1 MTTKADFYGSD
12 DDDNVFP
19 LTGSDKK
26 YFTLVN
32 KKTGEVEVW
41 QDNPDGFLRSDK
53 RIGNI
58 NPETGQIEYNGTWF
72 SNVSKKD
79 RQLVNDNL
87 GTIKDQSINTAK
99 LGIKNEKGITAGEAE
114 NQANDLLNNNKAFIV
129 SNALSN
135 PANLDKQRKMIGEAE
150 AGTREQKG
158 SFGVHVF
165 PTSLRMGTGG
175 QDFMKIDMMAYQ
187 ARSLQKGIKKGT
199 LGLSE
204 RSLTT
209 DRTIL
214 GSVILP
220 IPGAIND
227 SQQVSWNEDTINPFQ
242 LAVANIALTMIEKDI
257 GSGIDVAAS
266 AVQEALN
273 TPDTKK
279 ALGTYI
285 GGMAAQS
292 QNLLQR
298 TTGAVMNPNMELLF
312 NGPKLRNFSYAFTL
326 APRNKKEAMD
336 VIKII
341 RFFKQGMAPI
351 RSKSRLFLKSPHT
364 FRIAYKQNA
373 GENVQFGT
381 NDHPYLNKFKE
392 CALRAFNVNYTPNG
406 TYSTYED
413 GVMTAYQITMNF
425 NEMSPIYND
434 DYGNNGSLPSEI
446 GF

>member
-1 MTTKADFYGSD
+1 MTTKPDFYGSD
-12 DDDNVFP
+12 ETDNIFP

-32 KKTGEVEVW
+32 KKTGEVEIW
-41 QDNPDGFLRSDK
+41 QDNPDGFLKSDK
-53 RIGNI
+53 RVGNI
-58 NPETGQIEYNGTWF
+58 NPKTGQIDYNGNWWGGANNTD
-72 SNVSKKD
+72 KK
-79 RQLVNDNL
+79 LINNNL
-87 GTIKDQSINTAK
+87 GTIKDQARNTAT
-99 LGIKNEKGITAGEAE
+99 LGIKNEKGITPGEAD
-114 NQANDLLNNNKAFIV
+114 NQANDLLNNNRAFIV

-135 PANLDKQRKMIGEAE
+135 PVNLDETKKMVGEAE
-150 AGTREQKG
+150 AGTREQQG

-165 PTSLRMGTGG
+165 PQSLRMGRGG
-175 QDFMKIDMMAYQ
+175 QDFMKIDMLAYQ
-187 ARSLQKGIKKGT
+187 PRSLQKGIKKGT

-204 RSLTT
+204 RSL
-209 DRTIL
+209 DRSTL

-242 LAVANIALTMIEKDI
+242 LAVANIALTMIEKNP
-257 GSGIDVAAS
+257 GAGIDVAS
-266 AVQEALN
+266 EAVQTALQ

-279 ALGTYI
+279 ALGTYL

-373 GENVQFGT
+373 SENNSEFGT

-425 NEMSPIYND
+425 NEMTPIYND

>member
-58 NPETGQIEYNGTWF
+58 NPKTGQIEYNGTWF

-99 LGIKNEKGITAGEAE
+99 LGIKNEKGITPGEAE

-135 PANLDKQRKMIGEAE
+135 PVNLDETKKMVGEAE

-165 PTSLRMGTGG
+165 PETLRMGRGG
-175 QDFMKIDMMAYQ
+175 QDFMKIDMLAYQ
-187 ARSLQKGIKKGT
+187 PRSLQKGIKKGT

-209 DRTIL
+209 DRTTL

-285 GGMAAQS
+285 GGLAAQS

-373 GENVQFGT
+373 GQNAAFGT

-425 NEMSPIYND
+425 NEMTPIYND

>member
-1 MTTKADFYGSD
+1 MTTKEGFYGSD
-12 DDDNVFP
+12 DDKNKFQGQD
-19 LTGSDKK
+19 GID

-32 KKTGEVEVW
+32 KETGEVEIY
-41 QDNPDGFLRSDK
+41 QEAFGADK
-53 RIGNI
+53 RVGNI
-58 NPETGQIEYNGTWF
+58 DPKTGKVKYNGNWWGGA
-72 SNVSKKD
+72 NNKD
-79 RQLVNDNL
+79 KEWVNKNL
-87 GTIKDQSINTAK
+87 KTIKDASRNTT
-99 LGIKNEKGITAGEAE
+99 KNGLAEEKGLRGDALEEQSNA
-114 NQANDLLNNNKAFIV
+114 LLNNNKGFLYE
-129 SNALSN
+129 NALSN
-135 PANLDKQRKMIGEAE
+135 PATKQIEKAMAGPAE
-150 AGTREQKG
+150 VGTREKPD

-165 PTSLRMGTGG
+165 PTSLRMGRGG

-187 ARSLQKGIKKGT
+187 PRTLQEGIKKGT

-204 RSLTT
+204 RPL
-209 DRTIL
+209 DRATL

-220 IPGAIND
+220 IPGAISD
-227 SQQVSWNEDTINPFQ
+227 SQQVSWNQDTINPFQ
-242 LAVANIALTMIEKDI
+242 LAVANIALTMIEK
-257 GSGIDVAAS
+257 SPTAGIDVAAQ
-266 AVQEALN
+266 AVQTALD

-312 NGPKLRNFSYAFTL
+312 NGPQLRNFSYAFTL
-326 APRNKKEAMD
+326 APRNKQEAMQ

-373 GENVQFGT
+373 GENAAFGT

-392 CALRAFNVNYTPNG
+392 CALRSFGVNYTPNG
-406 TYSTYED
+406 NYSTYED

-434 DYGNNGSLPSEI
+434 DYGNNPEFPSEI

>member
-1 MTTKADFYGSD
+1 MATRDGYYGSD
-12 DDDNVFP
+12 GDDNTFTIP
-19 LTGSDKK
+19 GSDKK

-32 KKTGEVEVW
+32 EKTGEVQVW
-41 QDNPDGFLRSDK
+41 QDNDDKDNPFVSDK

-58 NPETGQIEYNGTWF
+58 NPKTGQIDYNGNWF

-87 GTIKDQSINTAK
+87 NTIKDASRNTATNGLITK
-99 LGIKNEKGITAGEAE
+99 KGIKPGEAE

-135 PANLDKQRKMIGEAE
+135 PVNLDETRKMVGEAE
-150 AGTREQKG
+150 AGTREQPD

-165 PTSLRMGTGG
+165 PQSLRMNRGG
-175 QDFMKIDMMAYQ
+175 QDFMKIDMLAYQ
-187 ARSLQKGIKKGT
+187 PRSLQKGIKKGT

-204 RSLTT
+204 RSL
-209 DRTIL
+209 DRSTL

-257 GSGIDVAAS
+257 GSGIDVAAE
-266 AVQEALN
+266 AVQTALD
-273 TPDTKK
+273 TPDTRK
-279 ALGTYI
+279 ALGAYI
-285 GGMAAQS
+285 GGMASQS

-312 NGPKLRNFSYAFTL
+312 NGPKLRNFSFAFTL

-336 VIKII
+336 VIQII

-373 GENVQFGT
+373 GENVAFGT

-413 GVMTAYQITMNF
+413 GVMTAYQMTMNF

-434 DYGNNGSLPSEI
+434 DYGNNPEFPSEI

>member
-41 QDNPDGFLRSDK
+41 QDNPDGFLKSDK

-58 NPETGQIEYNGTWF
+58 NPKTGQIEYNGTWF

-114 NQANDLLNNNKAFIV
+114 NQANNLLNNNRAFIV

-135 PANLDKQRKMIGEAE
+135 PVNLDETKKMVGEAE

-165 PTSLRMGTGG
+165 PQSLRMGRGG

-187 ARSLQKGIKKGT
+187 PRTLQEGIKKGT

-204 RSLTT
+204 RPL
-209 DRTIL
+209 DRATL

-220 IPGAIND
+220 IPGAISD
-227 SQQVSWNEDTINPFQ
+227 SQQVSWNQDTINPFQ
-242 LAVANIALTMIEKDI
+242 LAVANIALTMIEDSP
-257 GSGIDVAAS
+257 GAGIDVAAK
-266 AVQEALN
+266 AVETALQ

-279 ALGTYI
+279 ALGTYL
-285 GGMAAQS
+285 GGLAAQS

-312 NGPKLRNFSYAFTL
+312 NGPQLRNFSYAFTL
-326 APRNKKEAMD
+326 APRNKQEAMQ

-373 GENVQFGT
+373 GENAAFGT

-392 CALRAFNVNYTPNG
+392 CALRSFGVNYTPNG
-406 TYSTYED
+406 SYSTYED

-434 DYGNNGSLPSEI
+434 DYGNNPEFPSEI

>member
-1 MTTKADFYGSD
+1 MTTKPDFYGSD
-12 DDDNVFP
+12 DDDNKFP
-19 LTGSDKK
+19 GKDGMD

-32 KKTGEVEVW
+32 KQTGEVEIY
-41 QDNPDGFLRSDK
+41 QESLIADK
-53 RIGNI
+53 RVGNI
-58 NPETGQIEYNGTWF
+58 DPKTGKVKYNGNWWGGA
-72 SNVSKKD
+72 NNKD
-79 RQLVNDNL
+79 KEWVNKNL
-87 GTIKDQSINTAK
+87 KTIKDASRNTT
-99 LGIKNEKGITAGEAE
+99 KNGLAEEKGLRGDALEEQSNA
-114 NQANDLLNNNKAFIV
+114 LLNNNKGFLYE
-129 SNALSN
+129 NALSN
-135 PANLDKQRKMIGEAE
+135 PATKQIEKAMAGEAE
-150 AGTREQKG
+150 VGTREQQG

-165 PTSLRMGTGG
+165 PTSLRMGRGG
-175 QDFMKIDMMAYQ
+175 QDFMKIDMLAYQ
-187 ARSLQKGIKKGT
+187 PRSLQKGIKKGT

-204 RSLTT
+204 RSLTA
-209 DRTIL
+209 DRTTL

-227 SQQVSWNEDTINPFQ
+227 SQQVKWNEDSINPFQ
-242 LAVANIALTMIEKDI
+242 LAVANIALTMIEESP
-257 GSGIDVAAS
+257 GAGIDVAAK
-266 AVQEALN
+266 AVQTALQ

-312 NGPKLRNFSYAFTL
+312 NGPHLRNFSYAFTL
-326 APRNKKEAMD
+326 APRNKQEAMQ

-373 GENVQFGT
+373 GQNAAFGT

-392 CALRAFNVNYTPNG
+392 CALRSFGVNYTPNG
-406 TYSTYED
+406 SYSTYED

-434 DYGNNGSLPSEI
+434 DYGNNSEFPSEI